1 MDLPSILETKLSYTL
16 NLWFLF
22 DLANSLIVDLLSNSG
37 GQVCA
42 GLTLLMLC
50 GINLAQRIYLFF
62 WSRIKN
68 PAQRGTNPAQ
78 RAIMM
83 LLFS

>member
-37 GQVCA
+37 GQVCV
-42 GLTLLMLC
+42 GLTSLLLGGKNSVDVIC
-50 GINLAQRIYLFF
+50 NDVLFCYAVF
-62 WSRIKN
+62 WY
-68 PAQRGTNPAQ
+68 
-78 RAIMM
+78 
-83 LLFS
+83 

>member
-42 GLTLLMLC
+42 GLTPLLL
-50 GINLAQRIYLFF
+50 GSINSVDVIGNDVLFCYAVF
-62 WSRIKN
+62 WC
-68 PAQRGTNPAQ
+68 
-78 RAIMM
+78 
-83 LLFS
+83 